1 MRREYGELLAFSAVL
16 NVKLLIF
23 ISNSS
28 CSISDVI
35 SCLPPKKETGSRIFT
50 QPFKNI
56 AEVMQHIMNLKLV
69 IK

>member
-23 ISNSS
+23 MLNSS
-28 CSISDVI
+28 CPTSDVT
-35 SCLPPKKETGSRIFT
+35 SCLPPKKETGSRIFA
-50 QPFKNI
+50 QPIKSV
-56 AEVMQHIMNLKLV
+56 AVAMQHIMNLKLV